1 MADQTPRRPTFMA
14 HLVASFPD
22 QDASLRVGQA
32 MVDGGAELL
41 EVQFPF
47 SDPTA
52 DGIYIQRACADALAA
67 GFSVADGFRLVERL
81 AALPRAPAIFVM
93 VYANLAFRP
102 GIGAFLTRCRD
113 AGARGVI
120 VPDLPPDYDEG
131 LYAAGREL
139 ALEVVPVVP
148 VTARAERLRTVV
160 ATSRSRSLYTALR
173 KGVTGG
179 YTQIS
184 EDSIRFLQQAKALGV
199 QVMAGFGISEREQV
213 EQLAPLVDTVI
224 VGSAFIRA
232 LLDAQAG
239 ADPYRTVRDLL
250 ARLVDPP
257 DQCAGS
263 QRLDRHGA

>member
-1 MADQTPRRPTFMA
+1 MADKPAFMA
-14 HLVASFPD
+14 HLVAAFPD
-22 QDASLRVGQA
+22 WDTSLRVGEA
-32 MVDGGAELL
+32 MIDGGAGLL

-52 DGIYIQRACADALAA
+52 DGPWIQRACADALAA
-67 GFSVADGFRLVERL
+67 GFAVDDGFRLVDRL
-81 AALPRAPAIFVM
+81 ANRPDAPQVFVM

-102 GIGAFLTRCRD
+102 GIEPFLARCRD

-131 LYAAGREL
+131 LYAAGRNL

-160 ATSRSRSLYTALR
+160 ESSRTGSLYTALR

-179 YTQIS
+179 YTRIS
-184 EDSIRFLQQAKALGV
+184 DDSVRFLRDARALGV
-199 QVMAGFGISEREQV
+199 SVMAGFGISERAQV
-213 EQLAPLVDTVI
+213 DALAPLVDTVI

-232 LLDAQAG
+232 LLEAPEG
-239 ADPYRTVRDLL
+239 ADPYRTVRDLM
-250 ARLVDPP
+250 
-257 DQCAGS
+257 AGLS
-263 QRLDRHGA
+263 A

>member
-1 MADQTPRRPTFMA
+1 MPEETPHHPTFMA

-22 QDASLRVGQA
+22 QDGSLRVGQA
-32 MVDGGAELL
+32 MVDGGAKLL

-52 DGIYIQRACADALAA
+52 DGIYIQRACADALAE
-67 GFSVADGFRLVERL
+67 GFTVDDGFQLVEQL
-81 AALPRAPAIFVM
+81 TALPRAPDIFIM

-102 GIGAFLTRCRD
+102 GIESFLTRCRE
-113 AGARGVI
+113 AGAHGVI
-120 VPDLPPDYDEG
+120 IPDLPPDYDEG

-139 ALEVVPVVP
+139 KLEVVPVVP
-148 VTARAERLRTVV
+148 VTARVDRLRTVM
-160 ATSRSRSLYTALR
+160 AISRARLLYTALR

-184 EDSIRFLQQAKALGV
+184 DDSIRFLRHAKDLGV
-199 QVMAGFGISEREQV
+199 EVMAGFGISERVQV

-232 LLDAQAG
+232 LIEAPD
-239 ADPYRTVRDLL
+239 ADPYHTVRELL
-250 ARLVDPP
+250 ERLVEPADERAE
-257 DQCAGS
+257 DELA
-263 QRLDRHGA
+263 

>member
-1 MADQTPRRPTFMA
+1 MADKPAFMA
-14 HLVASFPD
+14 HLVAAFPD
-22 QDASLRVGQA
+22 WDTSLRVGEA
-32 MVDGGAELL
+32 MIDGGAGLL

-52 DGIYIQRACADALAA
+52 DGPWIQRACADALAA
-67 GFSVADGFRLVERL
+67 GFAVDDGFRLVDRL
-81 AALPRAPAIFVM
+81 ANRPGAPQVFVM

-102 GIGAFLTRCRD
+102 GIEPFLARCRD

-131 LYAAGREL
+131 LYAAGRNL

-160 ATSRSRSLYTALR
+160 ESSRTGSLYTALR

-179 YTQIS
+179 YTRIS
-184 EDSIRFLQQAKALGV
+184 DDSVRFLRDARALGV
-199 QVMAGFGISEREQV
+199 SVMAGFGISERAQV
-213 EQLAPLVDTVI
+213 DALAPLVDTVI

-232 LLDAQAG
+232 LLEAPEG
-239 ADPYRTVRDLL
+239 ADPYRTVRGLM
-250 ARLVDPP
+250 ARLADP
-257 DQCAGS
+257 GTS
-263 QRLDRHGA
+263 

>member
-1 MADQTPRRPTFMA
+1 MADKPAFMA
-14 HLVASFPD
+14 HLVAAFPD
-22 QDASLRVGQA
+22 WDTSLRVGEA
-32 MVDGGAELL
+32 MIDGGAGLL

-52 DGIYIQRACADALAA
+52 DGPWIQRACADALAA
-67 GFSVADGFRLVERL
+67 GFAVDDGFRLVDRL
-81 AALPRAPAIFVM
+81 ANRPGAPQVFVM

-102 GIGAFLTRCRD
+102 GIEPFLARCRD

-131 LYAAGREL
+131 LYAAGRNL

-160 ATSRSRSLYTALR
+160 ESSRTGSLYTALR

-179 YTQIS
+179 YTRIS
-184 EDSIRFLQQAKALGV
+184 DDSVRFLRDARALGV
-199 QVMAGFGISEREQV
+199 SVMAGFGISERAQV
-213 EQLAPLVDTVI
+213 DALAPLVDTVI

-232 LLDAQAG
+232 LLEAPEG
-239 ADPYRTVRDLL
+239 ADAYDTVRGLM
-250 ARLVDPP
+250 ARLADP
-257 DQCAGS
+257 GTS
-263 QRLDRHGA
+263 

>member
-1 MADQTPRRPTFMA
+1 MADKPAFMA
-14 HLVASFPD
+14 HLVAAFPD
-22 QDASLRVGQA
+22 WDTSLRVGEA
-32 MVDGGAELL
+32 MIDGGAGLL

-52 DGIYIQRACADALAA
+52 DGPWIQRACADALAT
-67 GFSVADGFRLVERL
+67 GFAVDDGFRLVDRL
-81 AALPRAPAIFVM
+81 ANRPDAPQVFVM

-102 GIGAFLTRCRD
+102 GIEPFLARCRD

-131 LYAAGREL
+131 LYAAGRNL

-160 ATSRSRSLYTALR
+160 KSSRTSSLYTALR

-179 YTQIS
+179 YTRIS
-184 EDSIRFLQQAKALGV
+184 DDSVRFLRDARALGV
-199 QVMAGFGISEREQV
+199 SVMAGFGISERAQV
-213 EQLAPLVDTVI
+213 DALAPLVDTVI

-232 LLDAQAG
+232 LLEAPEG
-239 ADPYRTVRDLL
+239 ADPYDTVRGLM
-250 ARLVDPP
+250 ARLADP
-257 DQCAGS
+257 GTS
-263 QRLDRHGA
+263 